1 MFNQTV
7 FYRYTAFFDR
17 IFVYFKKGE
26 MIMIKIV
33 VDSSCDTKKL
43 NNTES
48 ILYERV
54 PLTIRVGETEYVDD
68 DSIDVPAMLDDIA
81 TKTKRSSTAC
91 PSPDAWL
98 KSYQGADELYVFTI
112 TKNLSGSY
120 SSAMLAKD
128 MLLEQNPNVKIHVF
142 DTLSAGPEI
151 RLLVENTVE
160 LISANNSFE
169 EIVSAI
175 NRYNSNTKLLFM
187 LYNLDALI
195 SNGRLPKI
203 AGFATSILGISML
216 GCASEEGT
224 LKPLHKVRGT
234 AKGLRLILSE
244 MISDHFEGGKVIIS
258 HVYNESIALAVK
270 ETILKQFPGCPIQIM
285 ETGGLCGYY
294 ASKDGFL
301 IGYETN

>member
-1 MFNQTV
+1 MFNQKQ
-7 FYRYTAFFDR
+7 FSIDMPFFGR
-17 IFVYFKKGE
+17 ISVYFKKGE

-33 VDSSCDTKKL
+33 VDSSCDTQKL

-68 DSIDVPAMLDDIA
+68 DSIDVIAMLSDIS

-98 KSYQGADELYVFTI
+98 KSYQGADEIYVFTI
-112 TKNLSGSY
+112 TSGLSGSY
-120 SSAMLAKD
+120 SSAVLAKD
-128 MLLEQNPNVKIHVF
+128 MLLEQNPNIKIHIF
-142 DTLSAGPEI
+142 
-151 RLLVENTVE
+151 
-160 LISANNSFE
+160 
-169 EIVSAI
+169 
-175 NRYNSNTKLLFM
+175 
-187 LYNLDALI
+187 ALI

-216 GCASEEGT
+216 GAASEEGT

-244 MISDHFEGGKVIIS
+244 MISNHFEGGKVIIS

-285 ETGGLCGYY
+285 KTRGLCSYY
-294 ASKDGFL
+294 ASRDGFL

>member
-1 MFNQTV
+1 
-7 FYRYTAFFDR
+7 
-17 IFVYFKKGE
+17 
-26 MIMIKIV
+26 
-33 VDSSCDTKKL
+33 
-43 NNTES
+43 
-48 ILYERV
+48 
-54 PLTIRVGETEYVDD
+54 
-68 DSIDVPAMLDDIA
+68 MLDDIA

-112 TKNLSGSY
+112 TSNLSGSY
-120 SSAMLAKD
+120 SSAVLAKD
-128 MLLEQNPNVKIHVF
+128 MLLE
-142 DTLSAGPEI
+142 EI
-151 RLLVENTVE
+151 
-160 LISANNSFE
+160 ISA
-169 EIVSAI
+169 IT
-175 NRYNSNTKLLFM
+175 RYNSNTKLLFM

-216 GCASEEGT
+216 GAASEEGT